1 MHKDIAVRELDKIEV
16 VSEHSSNPV
25 VMLLRYHETLLEREH
40 IKYNFRGKFC
50 EKAKVQWEFERKNA
64 F

>member
-1 MHKDIAVRELDKIEV
+1 MRTLDKLEIV
-16 VSEHSSNPV
+16 TEHRSNPV

-40 IKYNFRGKFC
+40 IKPNFRGNFC
-50 EKAKVQWEFERKNA
+50 EKANVEWEFEWKNA

>member
-1 MHKDIAVRELDKIEV
+1 MRTLDEFEI
-16 VSEHSSNPV
+16 VSEQCSNPV

-40 IKYNFRGKFC
+40 IKYNFREIFC
-50 EKAKVQWEFERKNA
+50 EKAKAQWEFEWKNA

>member
-1 MHKDIAVRELDKIEV
+1 MRTLDKLEIV
-16 VSEHSSNPV
+16 TEHRSNPV

-40 IKYNFRGKFC
+40 IKYSFRGNFC
-50 EKAKVQWEFERKNA
+50 EKAKVQREFGSENA